1 MVKKYIFL
9 IYHILYSPKEK
20 EEKVVKVAKPAT
32 VKEPQCLNQC
42 ELDFNSQWVEYF
54 EF

>member
-20 EEKVVKVAKPAT
+20 EEKVVKVERGVKQELI
-32 VKEPQCLNQC
+32 KEPLNLNQA
-42 ELDFNSQWVEYF
+42 ELDCNFQ
-54 EF
+54 